1 MSMLLEDPTSTSI
14 GLFLMKRPAGSPA
27 MAASDVLILQPRLRP
42 TWQGVHDEVAK
53 GHDVW
58 TGTSAC
64 VLWQWT
70 LVAEPDP
77 LDVMSLVPHGK
88 FQEKGRGL
96 VIECMRVAEDEL
108 ADFAS
113 SCRVR

>member
-27 MAASDVLILQPRLRP
+27 MAASDVLILQPRLGP
-42 TWQGVHDEVAK
+42 TWQGVRDEVTK
-53 GHDVW
+53 GHDVG
-58 TGTSAC
+58 TGTRDC

-77 LDVMSLVPHGK
+77 LDVMSLVPDGK
-88 FQEKGRGL
+88 FQEKSRGL
-96 VIECMRVAEDEL
+96 VIEAMGVAEDEL
-108 ADFAS
+108 AYFTS